1 MPHVLAK
8 NGLHVFPCTVGQSN
22 LDADAGD
29 GSEGVPK
36 QVSTKQTETGADANE
51 GMEVDNESDQT
62 VVGPPEE
69 HQAGVYVVLIF
80 GQFLPRLFGVSSLIL
95 FI

>member
-1 MPHVLAK
+1 MLSLA
-8 NGLHVFPCTVGQSN
+8 
-22 LDADAGD
+22 DDGD
-29 GSEGVPK
+29 GSEGVPE
-36 QVSTKQTETGADANE
+36 QESTKQTETDSDANE
-51 GMEVDNESDQT
+51 GMEVDKESDQT
-62 VVGPPEE
+62 VVGPPDE